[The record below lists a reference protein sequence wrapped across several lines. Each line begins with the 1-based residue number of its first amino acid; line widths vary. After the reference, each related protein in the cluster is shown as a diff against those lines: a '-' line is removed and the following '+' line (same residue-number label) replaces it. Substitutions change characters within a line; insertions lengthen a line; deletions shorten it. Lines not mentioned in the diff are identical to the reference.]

1 MELGHQGRESP
12 FMKLDI
18 NMLVRQMAVERDIEA
33 ETLVE
38 AVAEAISSA
47 ARKHYKERNVHTDI
61 DVESGEVESWKAR
74 DVVEEV
80 EDPEIEMT
88 LEEAQAI
95 DPNAEIGGIVKLE
108 ALDTSVLGR
117 IAAQSAR
124 QVLFQRVREAE
135 RAVVSRNYSGRVG
148 DMING
153 IVKRMDRGSLIVE
166 LGDTEGIIPRSHQVR
181 HERYSQGDRV
191 RAVVVDVTMDAN
203 RPQVVLSRTSPML
216 LGKLLEMEVPEI
228 YDGTVIIKKCVR
240 EPGERAK
247 VAVTSKDSDVDPV
260 GACVGLKGSRVQAIT
275 RELKGEKIDI
285 IPFNSDLVT
294 FAQNALSPAKINRV
308 AVREEPITVVVRNE
322 EGQPVV
328 DEDGGT
334 VTEQRKEVVLDVIV
348 GTEQLSLAIGKRGQ
362 NVRLASRLLDC
373 RIEIKSQEAVK
384 DELATALASML
395 REMEGLS
402 EEEEL
407 PELESAS
414 KTVSYD
420 EIIPLEE
427 MKMLTDRLRERLEGH
442 GVHTIQDLLARDA
455 RGLATIPGIGPVTA
469 QKLLDMAGETLEEN
483 LAEAAESAIGEE

>member
-1 MELGHQGRESP
+1 
-12 FMKLDI
+12 MKLDI
-18 NMLVRQMAVERDIEA
+18 NMLVRQMAAERDIEA
-33 ETLVE
+33 EILVD

-47 ARKHYKERNVHTDI
+47 ARKHYKERNVHTEI
-61 DVESGEVESWKAR
+61 DVESGEVESWTAR

-88 LEEAQAI
+88 LEEAQAV
-95 DPNAEIGGIVKLE
+95 DAAAEIGGIVKLE
-108 ALDTSVLGR
+108 SLDTSALGR

-135 RAVVSRNYSGRVG
+135 RAVVYKNYSDRIG

-153 IVKRMDRGSLIVE
+153 IVKRMDRGALIVE
-166 LGDTEGIIPRSHQVR
+166 LGDTEGVIPRSHQVR

-191 RAVVVDVTMDAN
+191 RAVVVDITMDAN

-216 LGKLLEMEVPEI
+216 LEKLLEMEVPEI
-228 YDGTVIIKKCVR
+228 YDGTVIIRICMR

-247 VAVTSKDSDVDPV
+247 VAVFSKDSDVDPV

-285 IPFNSDLVT
+285 ISFSSDLVT

-308 AVREEPITVVVRNE
+308 AVREEPITVIVRDE
-322 EGQPVV
+322 EGQPVL
-328 DEDGGT
+328 DEEGNT
-334 VTEQRKEVVLDVIV
+334 LTEEATEVVLDVIV

-384 DELATALASML
+384 DELASALATML
-395 REMEGLS
+395 REMEGIS
-402 EEEEL
+402 DDEAL
-407 PELESAS
+407 PELEIAAN
-414 KTVSYD
+414 TVSYD
-420 EIIPLEE
+420 ELVPLEE
-427 MKMLTDRLRERLEGH
+427 MEMLTERLRERLEGH
-442 GVHTIQDLLARDA
+442 SVHTIQDLLARTADD
-455 RGLATIPGIGPVTA
+455 LATIPGIGPVTA
-469 QKLLDMAGETLEEN
+469 QKLLDMAQQTLEKS
-483 LAEAAESAIGEE
+483 LAEQAEESMVGEE

>member
-1 MELGHQGRESP
+1 
-12 FMKLDI
+12 MKLDI
-18 NMLVRQMAVERDIEA
+18 NMLVRQMAAERDIEA
-33 ETLVE
+33 DILVD

-47 ARKHYKERNVHTDI
+47 ARKHYKERNVHTEI
-61 DVESGEVESWKAR
+61 DVESGEVESWTAR

-88 LEEAQAI
+88 LEEARAI
-95 DPNAEIGGIVKLE
+95 DLEAEIGGIVRLE
-108 ALDTSVLGR
+108 VLDTSELGR

-135 RAVVSRNYSGRVG
+135 RAVVHRNYSDRVG

-166 LGDTEGIIPRSHQVR
+166 LGDTEGVIPRSHQVR

-228 YDGTVIIKKCVR
+228 YDGTVVIRICVR

-247 VAVTSKDSDVDPV
+247 VAVFSKDSDVDPV

-285 IPFNSDLVT
+285 IPFSSDLVT

-308 AVREEPITVVVRNE
+308 AVREEPITVIVRDE
-322 EGQPVV
+322 EGQPVL
-328 DEDGGT
+328 DEEGNT
-334 VTEQRKEVVLDVIV
+334 VTEEGKEVVLDVIV
-348 GTEQLSLAIGKRGQ
+348 NTEQLSLAIGKRGQ
-362 NVRLASRLLDC
+362 NVRLASRLLDS

-384 DELATALASML
+384 DELASALATML
-395 REMEGLS
+395 REMEGVADD
-402 EEEEL
+402 EEL
-407 PELESAS
+407 PELEVAAD
-414 KTVSYD
+414 TVSYD
-420 EIIPLEE
+420 ELVPLEE
-427 MKMLTDRLRERLEGH
+427 MEMLTDRLRERLEGH
-442 GVHTIQDLLARDA
+442 SIHTVQDLLAKDA
-455 RGLATIPGIGPVTA
+455 DDLSTIPGIGPVTA
-469 QKLLDMAGETLEEN
+469 RKLLDMASQALEESI
-483 LAEAAESAIGEE
+483 AEDAEKSVVGEE

>member
-1 MELGHQGRESP
+1 
-12 FMKLDI
+12 MKIDI
-18 NMLVRQMAVERDIEA
+18 NMLVTQMAAERDIEA
-33 ETLVE
+33 DTLVE

-61 DVESGEVESWKAR
+61 DVQSGEVECWTAR

-80 EDPEIEMT
+80 EDPEIEVT
-88 LEEAQAI
+88 LDEAQAI
-95 DPNAEIGGIVKLE
+95 NPEATIGGRILLE
-108 ALDTSVLGR
+108 TLDTSDLGR

-135 RAVVSRNYSGRVG
+135 RAVVFRNYSDRVG

-153 IVKRMDRGSLIVE
+153 IVKRMDRGALIVE
-166 LGDTEGIIPRSHQVR
+166 LGDTEGVIPRNHQVR

-191 RAVVVDVTMDAN
+191 RAVVVEVTMDAN

-228 YDGTVIIKKCVR
+228 YDGTVVIRICVR

-247 VAVTSKDSDVDPV
+247 VAVFSKDRDVDPV

-285 IPFNSDLVT
+285 IPWDSDLVT

-308 AVREEPITVVVRNE
+308 AVREEPIRVVVRDE
-322 EGQPVV
+322 EGQPVL
-328 DEDGGT
+328 DEDGET
-334 VTEQRKEVVLDVIV
+334 VTEEGKEIVLDVIV

-362 NVRLASRLLDC
+362 NVRLASKLLDC

-384 DELATALASML
+384 DELASALASML
-395 REMEGLS
+395 REMEGITD
-402 EEEEL
+402 EDEL
-407 PELESAS
+407 PDLEAVSE
-414 KTVSYD
+414 TVDYD
-420 EIIPLEE
+420 QLIPLEDIE
-427 MKMLTDRLRERLEGH
+427 ALTERLRERLSGH
-442 GVHTIQDLLARDA
+442 SVHTVQDVLARDA
-455 RGLATIPGIGPVTA
+455 EDLATIPGIGPVTA
-469 QKLLDMAGETLEEN
+469 RRLLDMAGQALEDA
-483 LAEAAESAIGEE
+483 LAEAAESAAGEE

>member
-1 MELGHQGRESP
+1 
-12 FMKLDI
+12 MKLDI
-18 NMLVRQMAVERDIEA
+18 NMLVRQMAAERDIEA
-33 ETLVE
+33 EILVD

-47 ARKHYKERNVHTDI
+47 ARKHYKERNVHTEIDI
-61 DVESGEVESWKAR
+61 ESGEVESWTAR

-88 LEEAQAI
+88 LEEAQAV
-95 DPNAEIGGIVKLE
+95 DAAAEIGGIVKLE
-108 ALDTSVLGR
+108 SLDTSALGR

-135 RAVVSRNYSGRVG
+135 RAVVYKNYSDRIG

-166 LGDTEGIIPRSHQVR
+166 LGDTEGVIPRSHQVR

-191 RAVVVDVTMDAN
+191 RAVVVDITMDAN
-203 RPQVVLSRTSPML
+203 RPQVVLSRTSSML
-216 LGKLLEMEVPEI
+216 LEKLLEMEVPEI
-228 YDGTVIIKKCVR
+228 YDGTVIIRKCMR

-247 VAVTSKDSDVDPV
+247 VAVFSKDSDVDPV

-285 IPFNSDLVT
+285 ISFSSDLVT

-308 AVREEPITVVVRNE
+308 AVREEPITVIVRDE
-322 EGQPVV
+322 DGQPVI
-328 DEDGGT
+328 DEEGNT
-334 VTEQRKEVVLDVIV
+334 LTEEATEVVLDVIV

-384 DELATALASML
+384 DELASALATML
-395 REMEGLS
+395 REMEGIS
-402 EEEEL
+402 PDEEI
-407 PELESAS
+407 PELEAAAE
-414 KTVSYD
+414 TVSYD
-420 EIIPLEE
+420 ELVPLEE
-427 MKMLTDRLRERLEGH
+427 MELLTERLRERLEGN
-442 GVHTIQDLLARDA
+442 GIHTVQDLLAMDA
-455 RGLATIPGIGPVTA
+455 DGLSTIPGIGPVTA
-469 QKLLDMAGETLEEN
+469 QKLLDMAGKTLEES
-483 LAEAAESAIGEE
+483 LAENAEESVVGEE

>member
-1 MELGHQGRESP
+1 
-12 FMKLDI
+12 MKLDI
-18 NMLVRQMAVERDIEA
+18 NMLVRQMAAERDIEA
-33 ETLVE
+33 DILVN

-47 ARKHYKERNVHTDI
+47 ARKHYKERNVHTEIDI
-61 DVESGEVESWKAR
+61 ESGEVESWTAR
-74 DVVEEV
+74 NVVEEV

-88 LEEAQAI
+88 LEEARAI
-95 DPNAEIGGIVKLE
+95 DLEAEIGGIVRLE
-108 ALDTSVLGR
+108 TLDTSELGR

-135 RAVVSRNYSGRVG
+135 RAVVHKNYSDRVG

-166 LGDTEGIIPRSHQVR
+166 LGDTEGVIPRSHQVR

-228 YDGTVIIKKCVR
+228 YDGTVIIRICVR

-247 VAVTSKDSDVDPV
+247 VAVFSKDSDVDPV

-285 IPFNSDLVT
+285 IPFSSDLVT

-308 AVREEPITVVVRNE
+308 AVREEPITVIVRDE
-322 EGQPVV
+322 EGQPVL
-328 DEDGGT
+328 DEEGNT
-334 VTEQRKEVVLDVIV
+334 VTEEGKEVVLDVIV
-348 GTEQLSLAIGKRGQ
+348 NTEQLSLAIGKRGQ

-384 DELATALASML
+384 DELASALATML
-395 REMEGLS
+395 REMEGIS
-402 EEEEL
+402 DDEAI
-407 PELESAS
+407 PELEVAA

-420 EIIPLEE
+420 ELVPLEE
-427 MKMLTDRLRERLEGH
+427 MEMLTERLRERLEGH
-442 GVHTIQDLLARDA
+442 SIHTVQDLLAKDA
-455 RGLATIPGIGPVTA
+455 DDLSTIPGIGPVTA
-469 QKLLDMAGETLEEN
+469 QKLLDMASQALEES
-483 LAEAAESAIGEE
+483 LAEHAEESVVGEE

>member
-1 MELGHQGRESP
+1 
-12 FMKLDI
+12 MKLDI
-18 NMLVRQMAVERDIEA
+18 NMLVRQMAAERDIEA

-61 DVESGEVESWKAR
+61 DVETGEVQSWTAR

-80 EDPEIEMT
+80 EDPEIELT
-88 LEEAQAI
+88 LEEAQAV
-95 DPNAEIGGIVKLE
+95 DPGAEIGGIVKLE

-135 RAVVSRNYSGRVG
+135 RAVVYRNYSGRVG

-153 IVKRMDRGSLIVE
+153 IVKRMDRGALIVE

-216 LGKLLEMEVPEI
+216 LEKLLEMEVPEI
-228 YDGTVIIKKCVR
+228 YDGTVIIKICVR

-247 VAVTSKDSDVDPV
+247 VAVFSKDSDVDPV

-285 IPFNSDLVT
+285 IPYNNDLVT

-308 AVREEPITVVVRNE
+308 AVREEPITVVLRDE
-322 EGQPVV
+322 EGQPVL
-328 DEDGGT
+328 DENGEEL
-334 VTEQRKEVVLDVIV
+334 TEEKKEVVLDVIV
-348 GTEQLSLAIGKRGQ
+348 GTG
-362 NVRLASRLLDC
+362 
-373 RIEIKSQEAVK
+373 IEIKSQEAVK
-384 DELATALASML
+384 DELASALATML
-395 REMEGLS
+395 REMEVIS
-402 EEEEL
+402 EEEEIA
-407 PELESAS
+407 ELEAATES
-414 KTVSYD
+414 VSYD
-420 EIIPLEE
+420 EMIPLEE
-427 MKMLTDRLRERLEGH
+427 MEALTDRLRERLEGH
-442 GVHTIQDLLARDA
+442 GIHTIQDLLAKDA
-455 RGLATIPGIGPVTA
+455 DELSTIPGIGPVTA
-469 QKLLDMAGETLEEN
+469 QKLLEMARETLEEN
-483 LAEAAESAIGEE
+483 LAEAAESAVGEE

>member
-1 MELGHQGRESP
+1 
-12 FMKLDI
+12 MKLDI
-18 NMLVRQMAVERDIEA
+18 NMLVRQMAAERDIEA
-33 ETLVE
+33 EILVD

-47 ARKHYKERNVHTDI
+47 ARKHYKERNVHTEIDI
-61 DVESGEVESWKAR
+61 ESGEVESWTAR

-88 LEEAQAI
+88 LEEAQAV
-95 DPNAEIGGIVKLE
+95 DAAAEIGGIVKLE
-108 ALDTSVLGR
+108 SLDTSALGR

-135 RAVVSRNYSGRVG
+135 RAVVFKNYSDRIG

-166 LGDTEGIIPRSHQVR
+166 LGDTEGVIPRSHQVR

-191 RAVVVDVTMDAN
+191 RAVVVDITMDAN
-203 RPQVVLSRTSPML
+203 RPQVVLSRTSSML
-216 LGKLLEMEVPEI
+216 LEKLLEMEVPEI
-228 YDGTVIIKKCVR
+228 YDGTVIIRKCMR

-247 VAVTSKDSDVDPV
+247 VAVFSKDSDVDPV

-285 IPFNSDLVT
+285 ISFSSDLVT

-308 AVREEPITVVVRNE
+308 AVREEPITVIVRDE
-322 EGQPVV
+322 DGQPVI
-328 DEDGGT
+328 DEEGNT
-334 VTEQRKEVVLDVIV
+334 LTEEATEVVLDVIV

-384 DELATALASML
+384 DELASALATML
-395 REMEGLS
+395 REMEGIS
-402 EEEEL
+402 PDEEI
-407 PELESAS
+407 PELEAAAE
-414 KTVSYD
+414 TVSYD
-420 EIIPLEE
+420 ELVPLEE
-427 MKMLTDRLRERLEGH
+427 MELLTERLRERLEGN
-442 GVHTIQDLLARDA
+442 GIHTVQDLLAMDA
-455 RGLATIPGIGPVTA
+455 EGLSTIPGIGPVTA
-469 QKLLDMAGETLEEN
+469 QKLLDMAGKTLEES
-483 LAEAAESAIGEE
+483 LAENAEESVVGEE